1 MGISVSNIVSA
12 VAYNSSG
19 AVQKENSKTN
29 EKNALP
35 AKENQGS
42 PYANEKERK
51 ENEVMLAKMQLSETK
66 LEALGDYFGAMQEA
80 LKDSGR
86 NGIMA
91 YRRTNN
97 LISNANEY
105 MSTSDYQ
112 EKENSKCLVKD
123 MADSMKENEE
133 AIKEKADK
141 KNKDKEKTEDS
152 REASDDKIDS
162 DRKPDVH
169 DKAEDLD
176 LGKPEGTKKEQVLA
190 GEEKQKANQP
200 IPAGLF
206 GGMIDISI

>member
-1 MGISVSNIVSA
+1 MGISISNIVSA

-19 AVQKENSKTN
+19 AVQKDNSKTN

-51 ENEVMLAKMQLSETK
+51 ENEMMLAKMQMSETK

-80 LKDSGR
+80 LKDSGS
-86 NGIMA
+86 NGMMA

-123 MADSMKENEE
+123 MTDSMKENEE

-152 REASDDKIDS
+152 RETSDDKTAS
-162 DRKPDVH
+162 DMKPDVH
-169 DKAEDLD
+169 NKAEDLD
-176 LGKPEGTKKEQVLA
+176 LAEPEKIKKEVSA
-190 GEEKQKANQP
+190 GEEKQKANQAM
-200 IPAGLF
+200 PAGFLA
-206 GGMIDISI
+206 GMIDISI